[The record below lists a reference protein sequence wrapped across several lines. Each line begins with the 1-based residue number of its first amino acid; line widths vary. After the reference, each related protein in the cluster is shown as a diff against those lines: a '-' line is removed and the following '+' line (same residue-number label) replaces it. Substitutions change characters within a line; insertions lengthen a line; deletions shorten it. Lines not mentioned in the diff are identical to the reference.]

1 MRLRQT
7 GRLEELLI
15 VYLRNT
21 VICMGPSKAGCRF
34 CSQAIR
40 TFLCPMRD
48 IQLHL
53 RATEGDVLTL
63 FIALCLFGTESSL
76 TEDLGQMVVRMEQ
89 RAVAVQLCR
98 SVH

>member
-1 MRLRQT
+1 
-7 GRLEELLI
+7 
-15 VYLRNT
+15 
-21 VICMGPSKAGCRF
+21 
-34 CSQAIR
+34 
-40 TFLCPMRD
+40 MRD

-63 FIALCLFGTESSL
+63 FIALWLFGTESSL